1 MTLSDRFSKFAERT
15 ANALGHPLAFCCA
28 FVLICGWALTG
39 NYFDWSTSHSLFIN
53 TITTIVTFLIGFL
66 ILNTANRQSK
76 AEQLKLDELIR
87 AVDKA
92 NNSFMKLEQGTITE
106 IEKMEQKQEK
116 NNGSM

>member
-1 MTLSDRFSKFAERT
+1 M
-15 ANALGHPLAFCCA
+15 
-28 FVLICGWALTG
+28 
-39 NYFDWSTSHSLFIN
+39 
-53 TITTIVTFLIGFL
+53 
-66 ILNTANRQSK
+66 NTANRQSK